1 MKIEPGQ
8 KWRSKDPRDH
18 GRTVTVEQGTTDPAG
33 FVVVRSVRLSTL
45 RARTLIQRY
54 ELVEAAR

>member
-8 KWRSKDPRDH
+8 KWRSKDKRER
-18 GRTVTVEQGTTDPAG
+18 GRIVTVEQGTTDPAG
-33 FVVVRSVRLSTL
+33 FVVVRSARLSTL

-54 ELVEAAR
+54 ELVKDDR